1 MVVKRKVHFHGH
13 LAEELGRQTF
23 TLAANSP
30 AHALRIVD
38 ANYPGAVSRAFR
50 EGSYR
55 IILGDLANDNA
66 LHPDMVDFNC
76 PQGQDIHFVPV
87 PFGSGGGNKGGV
99 FGIIL
104 GVLLIAVAIA
114 ATPFTGGMSLAAAGS
129 LMASTTFL
137 GISMSS
143 IALFGAALVL
153 GGVAQLL
160 TPTPSQ
166 EDGLIPDAD
175 VTSDNSDKRS
185 SFLFNGV
192 INSEEEGMC
201 VPVCYGFFRCGSIV
215 VSGGV
220 FHERIDP
227 NATDIT
233 SPAVVDVDI

>member
-1 MVVKRKVHFHGH
+1 MIIRRKVHFHGH
-13 LAEELGRQTF
+13 LAEELGRSTF

-30 AHALRIVD
+30 THALRIVE
-38 ANYPGAVSRAFR
+38 ANFPGSISRAFR

-55 IILGDLANDNA
+55 ILLGDIANDNA
-66 LHPDMVDFNC
+66 LHPDMLHFNC

-87 PFGSGGGNKGGV
+87 PFGEGGGKKGGV

-104 GVLLIAVAIA
+104 GVLIIIAAVAA
-114 ATPFTGGMSLAAAGS
+114 AIPSGGLSLAALG
-129 LMASTTFL
+129 ASMGATTLL
-137 GISMSS
+137 GVSMSS
-143 IALFGAALVL
+143 FALFGAALVL
-153 GGVAQLL
+153 GGVASLL

-233 SPAVVDVDI
+233 SPAVVDVEI